1 MPQDIRSSPDGSTF
15 YVAEM
20 MRGGVYTIDPN
31 SFTETGFIPTGIGTH
46 GLYPSRDGTKLYVAN
61 RGSDHVGG
69 PPDGPGQRVGDRLRD
84 QGGRRRPGRSPAAA
98 APTWA
103 T

>member
-1 MPQDIRSSPDGSTF
+1 MSSPDGSTF
-15 YVAEM
+15 FVAEM

-31 SFTETGFIPTGIGTH
+31 AFTETGFIPTGIGTH

-61 RGSDHVGG
+61 RGQRPRRRQ
-69 PPDGPGQRVGDRLRD
+69 PPNGPGQRVGDRLRHAK
-84 QGGRRRPGRSPAAA
+84 RCSSPGPSPAAA